1 MITINE
7 KASML
12 TVVNVFTVE
21 PEKQQSLIDFLVEE
35 KEPPM
40 SSLPGLLSFSVHK
53 SLDGKK
59 VLNYIQ
65 WSSQE
70 ALESAIKSPVFAED
84 KKQIIKLAK
93 DFNSSPYEVV
103 FTEEAQLVAN

>member
-7 KASML
+7 KAGMV
-12 TVVNVFTVE
+12 TVINVFTVE

-35 KEPPM
+35 KELPM
-40 SSLPGLLSFSVHK
+40 SLPGCLSFSIHK

-59 VLNYIQ
+59 VLNYVQ
-65 WSSQE
+65 WSSHE
-70 ALESAIKSPVFAED
+70 ALKSASKNPGFAAG

-93 DFNSSPYEVV
+93 DFNSSFYEVV